1 MTNNSIAS
9 LMRSVKKSSLVLSI
23 ATILLSASCVK
34 NDTNTVTPD
43 PADTTT
49 NNPPVLADTVS
60 TYSGRVELA
69 YLQSTNADPK
79 CFINLANGKVYKVS
93 EGKDHA
99 TEIDILWGTRTVT
112 PSQKYFIS
120 ISESQMLN
128 AIGANPD
135 LWRES
140 NLFTGWSKRNVSMM
154 DYFNATGFNSINTR
168 GQLMEYIGNNTGILT
183 YVPFEGTA
191 DHMSWSYSYDITHNG
206 AKYVGVM
213 KITQADMADEY
224 ADFTIK
230 VVRIL

>member
-1 MTNNSIAS
+1 MSTTSTAS
-9 LMRSVKKSSLVLSI
+9 LMHMIRKSSLILSV
-23 ATILLSASCVK
+23 ATVLLSASCVK
-34 NDTNTVTPD
+34 SNTSNVVPD

-49 NNPPVLADTVS
+49 NNPPALADTVS

-69 YLQSTNADPK
+69 YLQSTNPDPK

-112 PSQKYFIS
+112 PSQKYFMS

-128 AIGANPD
+128 AAGANPD
-135 LWRES
+135 LWKES
-140 NLFTGWSKRNVSMM
+140 NLFTGWSKRNVTMM
-154 DYFNATGFNSINTR
+154 DYFNATGFNNIKTR
-168 GQLMEYIGNNTGILT
+168 AQLMEHIGNNTGILT

-213 KITQADMADEY
+213 KITQSDLADEY

-230 VVRIL
+230 VVRVL